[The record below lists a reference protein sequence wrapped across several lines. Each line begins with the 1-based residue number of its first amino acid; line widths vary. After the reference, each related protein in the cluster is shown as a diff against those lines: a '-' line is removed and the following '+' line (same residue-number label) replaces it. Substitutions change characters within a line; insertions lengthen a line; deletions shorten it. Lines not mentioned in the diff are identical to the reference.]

1 MNNNVNVLS
10 VNSASAK
17 ETVKASTKAVSVNTK
32 QENFSKTLD
41 QAQQSRDQKS
51 ANSTDKYDAA
61 ADRDSAPKAADS
73 KDKAAASKDVQ
84 AKARNTKDAKG
95 TKDVSDVQQ
104 GVGEKSQAGAVDK
117 SENAQESQGS
127 LENPQAAALLAAEAQ
142 ASLVQDVPMAEL
154 NTYFK
159 GDARLQS
166 VQDDAQ
172 VQPLTADE
180 ALPGTALQ
188 QAGQQQMDN
197 PLDSLQPV
205 QSMEQVQKVE
215 KADAAQAETP
225 VQSVQPVQTEAAY
238 APSDIAAL
246 LGGRQLAKSDSA
258 GTITLQQQDADET
271 ASYAPND
278 IAALLGGRQTAKA
291 GNAEAAVVLQS
302 QQDKG
307 QQMLNLLAGQQGAY
321 TAAQPAVQQ
330 AQEDTVSVT
339 QMANLTDGL
348 EVVDADAQQEIP
360 VAASVQQQ
368 SLADG
373 SQQQSMSNGQQQGS
387 QLPGEASFDVVLPGQ
402 QDSRAAELDQ
412 PSQQGVSF
420 QQVMDNQMASVQ
432 HSDGYVSQAS
442 QPRETYNVPQQI
454 VEQAKLLQR
463 GTDSEMIIKLNPEH
477 LGQLSLK
484 VSVNGN
490 GGVTATFHT
499 DNAQVRAIL
508 ETTMTQL
515 KQQLDEQGIKVDNV
529 EVQTGL
535 PDGQLP
541 QDQGQQGFYQQ
552 QGGQHIRSQRADLE
566 DFEESGQNLAAEA
579 ENVEETQKAVLDSQG
594 NQISRGVDYTV

>member
-17 ETVKASTKAVSVNTK
+17 ETLKASTKAVSVSTK
-32 QENFSKTLD
+32 QDNFSKTLD

-61 ADRDSAPKAADS
+61 ADKDSAPKAADS
-73 KDKAAASKDVQ
+73 KDKSASGK
-84 AKARNTKDAKG
+84 NGKDAKG
-95 TKDVSDVQQ
+95 TKDVSDTQQ
-104 GVGEKSQAGAVDK
+104 GVSEKSQAGTVDK
-117 SENAQESQGS
+117 SENDQESQGS

-172 VQPLTADE
+172 VQSLSADE

-197 PLDSLQPV
+197 PLDSLQPIK
-205 QSMEQVQKVE
+205 SMEQVQKVE
-215 KADAAQAETP
+215 KTDAAQAET
-225 VQSVQPVQTEAAY
+225 PVQTEAAY

-246 LGGRQLAKSDSA
+246 LGGRQLAKSDGA
-258 GTITLQQQDADET
+258 GTITLKQQDANDAAQAE

-278 IAALLGGRQTAKA
+278 IAALLGGRQNAKA
-291 GNAEAAVVLQS
+291 GNTDTAAVLQS

-330 AQEDTVSVT
+330 QAQENTVSVT

-348 EVVDADAQQEIP
+348 EVVDADSQQEIP
-360 VAASVQQQ
+360 VATSVQQQ

-387 QLPGEASFDVVLPGQ
+387 QLPGEASFDVAVSGKQESGLTKLYHPVEQHG
-402 QDSRAAELDQ
+402 L
-412 PSQQGVSF
+412 SF
-420 QQVMDNQMASVQ
+420 QQVMDNQTVSMQQA
-432 HSDGYVSQAS
+432 DGDVSQTS
-442 QPRETYNVPQQI
+442 QLRETYNVPQQI

-552 QGGQHIRSQRADLE
+552 QGGQHARSQRADLE
-566 DFEESGQNLAAEA
+566 DFEKSSQNLAAEI
-579 ENVEETQKAVLDSQG
+579 ENVEETQKVVLDSQG

>member
-41 QAQQSRDQKS
+41 QAQQAREQKS

-61 ADRDSAPKAADS
+61 ADKDSAPKAADS
-73 KDKAAASKDVQ
+73 KDKAASGKDAQ
-84 AKARNTKDAKG
+84 AKAKNTKDAKG
-95 TKDVSDVQQ
+95 TKDVSDAQQ
-104 GVGEKSQAGAVDK
+104 GVGEKLQAGAVDK
-117 SENAQESQGS
+117 SENTQESQGS

-188 QAGQQQMDN
+188 QAGKQQMDN

-215 KADAAQAETP
+215 KTDAAQVETP
-225 VQSVQPVQTEAAY
+225 VQSVQTEAAY
-238 APSDIAAL
+238 VPSDIAAL
-246 LGGRQLAKSDSA
+246 LGGRQLAKSDGA

-420 QQVMDNQMASVQ
+420 QQVMDNQMSSVQ
-432 HSDGYVSQAS
+432 HSDGDVSQAS

-454 VEQAKLLQR
+454 VEQARLLQR

-579 ENVEETQKAVLDSQG
+579 ESVEETQKVVLDSQG

>member
-41 QAQQSRDQKS
+41 QAQQARDQKR
-51 ANSTDKYDAA
+51 ADSTDKYDAA

-84 AKARNTKDAKG
+84 AKTKNTKDAKG
-95 TKDVSDVQQ
+95 TKDVSEAQQ

-180 ALPGTALQ
+180 ALP
-188 QAGQQQMDN
+188 QAGQQRMDN

-246 LGGRQLAKSDSA
+246 LAGRQLAKSDSA

-321 TAAQPAVQQ
+321 TAVQPAVQQ

-348 EVVDADAQQEIP
+348 EVADADAQQEIP

-432 HSDGYVSQAS
+432 HSDGDVSQAS
-442 QPRETYNVPQQI
+442 QPRATYNVPQQI

-579 ENVEETQKAVLDSQG
+579 ENIEETQKVVLDSQG